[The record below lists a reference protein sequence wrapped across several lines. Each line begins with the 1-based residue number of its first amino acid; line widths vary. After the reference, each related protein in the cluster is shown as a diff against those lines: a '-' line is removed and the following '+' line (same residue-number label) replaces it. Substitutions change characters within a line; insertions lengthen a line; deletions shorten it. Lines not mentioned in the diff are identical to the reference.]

1 MTRQTTIALDEDVAE
16 KLDLEARR
24 MGTTNEE
31 IANATLRKNLR
42 ESEVEPAPFTIHPR
56 HMGKLTGLNLDCMER
71 LLNEIEGPN
80 WK

>member
-1 MTRQTTIALDEDVAE
+1 MARQTTITLDDDVAE
-16 KLDLEARR
+16 KLEREALRT
-24 MGTTNEE
+24 GTTNEE
-31 IANATLRKNLR
+31 IANATLRKSLR
-42 ESEVEPAPFTIHPR
+42 PSEVKAAPFTIHPR

>member
-1 MTRQTTIALDEDVAE
+1 MTRQKTITLDEDVAE
-16 KLDLEARR
+16 KLDREARR
-24 MGTTNEE
+24 AGTTNEE
-31 IANATLRKNLR
+31 IANAALRRTLRQ
-42 ESEVEPAPFTIHPR
+42 SEVKAAPFTIHPR